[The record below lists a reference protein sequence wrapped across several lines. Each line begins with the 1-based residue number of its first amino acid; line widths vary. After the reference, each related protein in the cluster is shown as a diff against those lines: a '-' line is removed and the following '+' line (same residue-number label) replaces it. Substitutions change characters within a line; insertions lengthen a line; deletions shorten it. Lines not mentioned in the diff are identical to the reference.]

1 MLLDVGFQDR
11 IEMLKFSVSDQ
22 SNDKYL
28 RKQHNHCTIL
38 KIFNILH
45 LPLFYYTRHINNM
58 KNAQTLAFDY
68 PPYTLIFSFPLKT
81 SCP

>member
-28 RKQHNHCTIL
+28 KKQRNHCTIL
-38 KIFNILH
+38 KIFNIVH
-45 LPLFYYTRHINNM
+45 ICLPFFNIRHINNM
-58 KNAQTLAFDY
+58 KNTQTLAFDY
-68 PPYTLIFSFPLKT
+68 L
-81 SCP
+81 